1 MSIWNLWLYMH
12 CTCTYP
18 SLYSKVGVSPAAASS
33 SSALP
38 LPLLSAVD
46 SQWQFS
52 MTFLASLLRLSHS
65 GSALSVCVCVSLMT
79 VTSSDTDDE
88 MPATASTTTWTK
100 REREGNKL
108 AQKVD
113 REQPSGTVGCS
124 ARASTDS
131 ALRWDAVGVI
141 GSARQLQKL
150 SSRQVEQC
158 IYPEPINN
166 TYTPH
171 RTARSA
177 QRQPC
182 THTKSYIY
190 AYSINICYI

>member
-1 MSIWNLWLYMH
+1 M
-12 CTCTYP
+12 
-18 SLYSKVGVSPAAASS
+18 GVSPAAASS
-33 SSALP
+33 SSAHP

-46 SQWQFS
+46 SQWQLS
-52 MTFLASLLRLSHS
+52 MTFLASLLRLSLTL
-65 GSALSVCVCVSLMT
+65 ALFCLCVCVSLMT

-100 REREGNKL
+100 REREENKL

-124 ARASTDS
+124 ARASAES
-131 ALRWDAVGVI
+131 ALLWDAVGVI